1 MFGFILQ
8 LAAGLFIIWGLFH
21 EERLV
26 RLERKIGAALRRRFG
41 QDKKRRP
48 AAPVRR
54 PVRTVH
60 PMQKTAVR
68 VRTARTSRCA

>member
-21 EERLV
+21 EDRLV
-26 RLERKIGAALRRRFG
+26 RLERKIGAALRRRFA
-41 QDKKRRP
+41 QDKERRP
-48 AAPVRR
+48 TVPVRQ
-54 PVRTVH
+54 PVHTVH

-68 VRTARTSRCA
+68 VRPARSSRCA

>member
-54 PVRTVH
+54 PVRT
-60 PMQKTAVR
+60 P
-68 VRTARTSRCA
+68 